1 MFLLQRAVL
10 TSHTSAQ
17 SLTLILLEILTRIRT
32 ALGEPVAQVGSFN
45 LICVES
51 CLYVF
56 KFVEFLGTKGTAYT
70 LLTPRDKEFAPLLV
84 RNLEG
89 ANQMV
94 SDDLMKLAMQVYF
107 STLDEKCVQFIRC

>member
-1 MFLLQRAVL
+1 M
-10 TSHTSAQ
+10 
-17 SLTLILLEILTRIRT
+17 
-32 ALGEPVAQVGSFN
+32 
-45 LICVES
+45 
-51 CLYVF
+51 F

-94 SDDLMKLAMQVYF
+94 SDDLMKLAMQVYV
-107 STLDEKCVQFIRC
+107 STLDEKCVQFISF